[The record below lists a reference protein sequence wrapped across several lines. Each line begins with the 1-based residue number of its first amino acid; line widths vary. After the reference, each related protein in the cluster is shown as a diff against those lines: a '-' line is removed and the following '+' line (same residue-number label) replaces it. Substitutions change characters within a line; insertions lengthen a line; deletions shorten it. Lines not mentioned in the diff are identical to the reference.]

1 MKNEVMSQ
9 SISGMKMSRR
19 HFYQWLLYQWL
30 HAMDWITI
38 AR

>member
-1 MKNEVMSQ
+1 MSQ

-19 HFYQWLLYQWL
+19 HFYQWL